1 METISLL
8 LLLGFH
14 FFFISVVS
22 ASTSTSTEPLVSLP
36 IEIRDLLFTGW
47 NLIEYGQFLLSSPLT
62 QQLRATDFY
71 EKALLTRSAM
81 EIGAIERSRAH
92 DVDTEH
98 MDSLIR
104 HACILIRLHS
114 RLPIAWTESEE
125 STTKLMA
132 RHFMQFYNRCAL
144 LSPLTIWHITCFASL
159 VGDNTLRT
167 LYPHLSISF
176 CKQHQIL
183 MMQAAALIG
192 DYDALEKVVNSSHL
206 GWTITV
212 AYIAPF
218 LAQNGSTELFTKVS
232 SHVSPDA
239 LPRTAFHE
247 NLIKFN
253 KIDLLEHYLHGLD
266 ENALF
271 ISEYVQKLCELMC
284 LYQRTGMIQ
293 TLATLVPQ
301 SLDTIDLNHS
311 LQSVIKAGNC
321 QIFKVLLGDCKKHT
335 RRNNQRIRNEDI
347 AAMLKLIAE
356 SNRSEMLDFLLDNY
370 QPPLEA
376 LQEDTLRLVFAE
388 AAKCGHF
395 AVMESLLGAKRDGR
409 SLINDLG
416 QGDDQDPILT
426 GVALGGHIS
435 VLEYLLA
442 RRATGDR
449 RFAKLDIAANINRLF
464 RLACGANRLG
474 FVRFLLR
481 LNPETGEFLFPN
493 VDPAGALVLVARWG
507 QLDVIRELLSQD
519 HTGAFIYSTVDPA
532 VDDNL
537 PLLQAVCCSHHAVV
551 EFLLQTTIDA
561 KGKTRYRFPGIDVA
575 ARNFYIIHTAVERR
589 DLKLLAFLMR
599 RDQNRRFLLPGMQIP
614 LELVAPLQE
623 LRML

>member
-8 LLLGFH
+8 LLLGLH
-14 FFFISVVS
+14 FFFISVV
-22 ASTSTSTEPLVSLP
+22 STSTSTEPLVSLP

-47 NLIEYGQFLLSSPLT
+47 NLIEYGQFLLSSPLM

-81 EIGAIERSRAH
+81 EIGAIDSSRAH

-104 HACILIRLHS
+104 HARILIRLRS
-114 RLPIAWTESEE
+114 RLPIAWTESED
-125 STTKLMA
+125 STIKLMA
-132 RHFMQFYNRCAL
+132 GHFMQVYDQCAL

-159 VGDNTLRT
+159 VGDNALRT
-167 LYPHLSISF
+167 LYPHLSRSF
-176 CKQHQIL
+176 RKQHRIR

-192 DYDALEKVVNSSHL
+192 DYDALETVVNSSHL
-206 GWTITV
+206 SWTITV

-218 LAQNGSTELFTKVS
+218 LAQNGSTELFSKVS
-232 SHVSPDA
+232 SHVGPNVFS
-239 LPRTAFHE
+239 RTVFHT

-266 ENALF
+266 VNALF
-271 ISEYVQKLCELMC
+271 ISEYVQKLCDLMC
-284 LYQRTGMIQ
+284 CYQRTEMIQ
-293 TLATLVPQ
+293 KLATLAPQ

-311 LQSVIKAGNC
+311 LQSVINAGNC

-347 AAMLKLIAE
+347 AAMLKLIAGN
-356 SNRSEMLDFLLDNY
+356 NRSEMLDFLLENY

-376 LQEDTLRLVFAE
+376 LQENTLRLAFAE
-388 AAKCGHF
+388 AAKRGHF
-395 AVMESLLGAKRDGR
+395 AVMESLLGATRDGR

-426 GVALGGHIS
+426 GVALGGQIA

-442 RRATGDR
+442 RHATGDC
-449 RFAKLDIAANINRLF
+449 RFVKLDIAANINRLF

-493 VDPAGALVLVARWG
+493 IDPAGALVLVARGG

-519 HTGAFIYSTVDPA
+519 HTGAFIYSTMDPA
-532 VDDNL
+532 VEDNL
-537 PLLQAVCCSHHAVV
+537 PLLQAACCSQHAVV

-561 KGKTRYRFPGIDVA
+561 KGKTRYRFPGINVA
-575 ARNFYIIHTAVERR
+575 ARSFYIIHIAVERR